1 MIFKI
6 IHSTDYIFDSEV
18 FIEPHYLRFR
28 PRETSYLKVVDF
40 SLTLLSKPVGHRV
53 IQDEDTNVV
62 DFYWF
67 EGVTKQL
74 SIMAEST
81 VETTPYNPFNFIL
94 HPPQYNQLPFEYLEE
109 QKKLLF
115 ASLEQHPI
123 SQALISYGAAIQ
135 KASHFNTLSYL
146 TQLIK
151 QIHQD
156 FSVEY
161 RKDGAPLLPDKTF
174 VIKKGSCR
182 DLSWMLINL
191 LRYQGFAA
199 RFVSGYFYFEM
210 DEEEPAYELHAWIDV
225 FLPGTG
231 WLGLDPSHGIFTGNT
246 HFPIASSAHFE
257 NTMPV
262 SGGIRG
268 SATSQL
274 ITQLSIEIL

>member
-1 MIFKI
+1 MTFKI
-6 IHSTDYIFDSEV
+6 IHSTDYVFDSAV

-28 PRETSYLKVVDF
+28 PRETPYLKVVDF
-40 SLTLLSKPVGHRV
+40 SLTILSEPAGSRI

-62 DFYWF
+62 DFCWF
-67 EGVTKQL
+67 EGVANQL
-74 SIMAEST
+74 TIKAEST
-81 VETTPYNPFNFIL
+81 VETTPYNPFDFIL
-94 HPPQYNQLPFEYLEE
+94 HPQRFNQLPFQYDEQ

-135 KASHFNTLSYL
+135 KATHFNTLSYL
-146 TQLIK
+146 TQLIQ

-161 RKDGAPLLPDKTF
+161 RKDGVPLLPDETF

-199 RFVSGYFYFEM
+199 RFVSGYFYFDM
-210 DEEEPAYELHAWIDV
+210 EEPTYELHAWIDI

-274 ITQLSIEIL
+274 ITHLSIEIL